1 MQVKLCQCVIE
12 VTSTFI
18 VVARLIETI
27 LILIFSI
34 LTHFDP
40 EGKEIRQR
48 ERERKRE
55 SIVLITIN
63 SIYSTCLK

>member
-1 MQVKLCQCVIE
+1 

-48 ERERKRE
+48 DRERKEER
-55 SIVLITIN
+55 VLF
-63 SIYSTCLK
+63 